1 MKHRKDSEADRTAV
15 TNTAAMQ
22 GKWSTEI
29 RHRSERSLRQ
39 NVVAGILALVV
50 ATGIGRFAYTPV
62 LPAMLERF
70 DLSNAIAGG
79 LASSNY
85 LGHLVGAVLA
95 ALVPT
100 SRSRDVLLRTSLWT
114 VAAATVCVGLTT
126 DYLAWVALRFVAG
139 LAGAGAFVLASAV
152 MLEELSRRGHLRLS
166 GLFYSGPGIG
176 IAISG
181 LLVLSLNRLLA
192 GEPAAWRAEW
202 VLLGV
207 LAFVL
212 VLPCVAWLPIG
223 KAAHQSTGHA
233 RDSVVPKKGA
243 TGSTDGAAAGAPF
256 ALALLALAY
265 FLEGVGYIVTGTFLP
280 TIVESLP
287 GLGSLGAGAWILVG
301 LAAAPSALLWADMAS
316 RLGAATALAAAYVVQ
331 ATGILLPAV
340 SDAWWA
346 AATSSTLFGST
357 FVGIAA
363 LTLTYAREV
372 TGARR
377 ASLAIGLLTAVYG
390 AGQVLGPL
398 VAAHLANDA
407 GNFGPALIAASAVV
421 ALGGLLM
428 LVVGLFVTT
437 SIGGRK
443 EYVHGNKH

>member
-1 MKHRKDSEADRTAV
+1 MKYRKDSEADRPTV
-15 TNTAAMQ
+15 TNTAFMQ
-22 GKWSTEI
+22 SKRSTEL
-29 RHRSERSLRQ
+29 RHQSERSLWQ

-70 DLSNAIAGG
+70 DLSNAVAGG

-95 ALVPT
+95 AFVPA
-100 SRSRDVLLRTSLWT
+100 SRARDVLLRTSLWT
-114 VAAATVCVGLTT
+114 VAAATVCMGLTT
-126 DYLAWVALRFVAG
+126 DYSAWVALRFVAG
-139 LAGAGAFVLASAV
+139 LAGAWGFVLASAM
-152 MLEELSRRGHLRLS
+152 MLEEFSRRGHLRLS

-176 IAISG
+176 IATSG
-181 LLVLSLNRLLA
+181 LLVLALNWLLA
-192 GEPAAWRAEW
+192 GELAAWRVEW
-202 VLLGV
+202 LLLGV

-212 VLPCVAWLPIG
+212 VFPCVAWLPIG
-223 KAAHQSTGHA
+223 KAAYQSTGYA
-233 RDSVVPKKGA
+233 RDSVVPKKEA
-243 TGSTDGAAAGAPF
+243 RGSTDRAVASAPF
-256 ALALLALAY
+256 ALALLGLAY
-265 FLEGVGYIVTGTFLP
+265 FLESVGYIVTGTFLP

-287 GLGSLGAGAWILVG
+287 GLGGLGAGAWILVG
-301 LAAAPSALLWADMAS
+301 LAAAPSALLWADTAS

-331 ATGILLPAV
+331 ATGIILPVV

-346 AATSSTLFGST
+346 AAASALLFGST

-377 ASLAIGLLTAVYG
+377 AGLAIGLLTAVYG

-398 VAAHLANDA
+398 VAAHLADEA
-407 GNFGPALIAASAVV
+407 GNFGPALVAASAVV

-428 LVVGLFVTT
+428 PAVGLFGTT
-437 SIGGRK
+437 STGSRK
-443 EYVHGNKH
+443 EYVHGNRH

>member
-1 MKHRKDSEADRTAV
+1 
-15 TNTAAMQ
+15 MQ
-22 GKWSTEI
+22 SKWSTEI
-29 RHRSERSLRQ
+29 RRRSQRSLRQ

-62 LPAMLERF
+62 LPAMQERF
-70 DLSNAIAGG
+70 DLSNAVAGG

-95 ALVPT
+95 AFVPA
-100 SRSRDVLLRTSLWT
+100 SRARDALLQTSLWM
-114 VAAATVCVGLTT
+114 VAAATVGVGLTT
-126 DYLAWVALRFVAG
+126 DYSAWMALRFVAG

-192 GEPAAWRAEW
+192 GEPAAWRADW
-202 VLLGV
+202 LLLGI

-212 VLPCVAWLPIG
+212 VFPCVAWLPKG
-223 KAAHQSTGHA
+223 KAAHQSPGHA
-233 RDSVVPKKGA
+233 KDNVVAKKGA
-243 TGSTDGAAAGAPF
+243 TGSTDQAAAGAPF
-256 ALALLALAY
+256 ALALLGLAY

-301 LAAAPSALLWADMAS
+301 LAAAPSALLWAGTAS
-316 RLGAATALAAAYVVQ
+316 RLGADIALTAAYVVQ
-331 ATGILLPAV
+331 ATGIILPAV

-346 AATSSTLFGST
+346 AATSSMLFGIT

-363 LTLTYAREV
+363 LTLTYAQEV
-372 TGARR
+372 TGART
-377 ASLAIGLLTAVYG
+377 AGLAIGLLTAVYG

-398 VAAHLANDA
+398 VAAYLANEA
-407 GNFGPALIAASAVV
+407 GNFGPALIAASAAV

-428 LVVGLFVTT
+428 PAVRLFGTT
-437 SIGGRK
+437 STGSRK
-443 EYVHGNKH
+443 EYFHGNRH

>member
-1 MKHRKDSEADRTAV
+1 MKHRKDSEADRLAATDTAL
-15 TNTAAMQ
+15 MQ
-22 GKWSTEI
+22 SKRFTEVC
-29 RHRSERSLRQ
+29 HRSERSLRQ
-39 NVVAGILALVV
+39 SVVAGILALVV

-62 LPAMLERF
+62 LPAMQERF
-70 DLSNAIAGG
+70 DLSNALAAG
-79 LASSNY
+79 LASNNY
-85 LGHLVGAVLA
+85 LGHLIGAVLVA
-95 ALVPT
+95 FVPT
-100 SRSRDVLLRTSLWT
+100 SRARDVLLRTSLWT

-126 DYLAWVALRFVAG
+126 DYSAWIALRFVAG
-139 LAGAGAFVLASAV
+139 LAGAGAFVLTSDV
-152 MLEELSRRGHLRLS
+152 MLEELSQRGHLRLS

-176 IAISG
+176 IAVSG

-202 VLLGV
+202 LLLGV
-207 LAFVL
+207 LALVL
-212 VLPCVAWLPIG
+212 VFPCVAWMPIG
-223 KAAHQSTGHA
+223 KTARQSTSRA
-233 RDSVVPKKGA
+233 RGSVAPKKGT
-243 TGSTDGAAAGAPF
+243 TGFTDRAAVSVPF
-256 ALALLALAY
+256 ALALLGLAY

-287 GLGSLGAGAWILVG
+287 GLESLGAGAWILVG
-301 LAAAPSALLWADMAS
+301 LAAAPSALLWAGTAL
-316 RLGAATALAAAYVVQ
+316 RLGAATALGASYIVQ

-346 AATSSTLFGST
+346 AAASAALFGST

-377 ASLAIGLLTAVYG
+377 AGLAIGLLTAVYG

-398 VAAHLANDA
+398 VAARLADDA
-407 GNFGPALIAASAVV
+407 GNFGAALIAASAAV

-428 LVVGLFVTT
+428 PAVGLFGTT
-437 SIGGRK
+437 STGGRK
-443 EYVHGNKH
+443 EYVHGNRH

>member
-1 MKHRKDSEADRTAV
+1 MKHRKDSEADRLAV
-15 TNTAAMQ
+15 TNTTAMQ
-22 GKWSTEI
+22 SRWSTAV

-50 ATGIGRFAYTPV
+50 ALGIGRFAYTPI
-62 LPAMLERF
+62 LPAMQERF
-70 DLSNAIAGG
+70 DLSNTVAGA

-85 LGHLVGAVLA
+85 LGYLVGAVLA
-95 ALVPT
+95 AFVPGG
-100 SRSRDVLLRTSLWT
+100 RARDVLLRTSLWT

-126 DYLAWVALRFVAG
+126 DYSAWVALRFVAG
-139 LAGAGAFVLASAV
+139 LAGAGVFVLASAV
-152 MLEELSRRGHLRLS
+152 ILEELSWRGHLRLS

-176 IAISG
+176 IAVSG
-181 LLVLSLNRLLA
+181 LLVLSLNWLLA

-202 VLLGV
+202 LLLGV
-207 LAFVL
+207 LTFAL
-212 VLPCVAWLPIG
+212 VFPCVAWLPVG

-233 RDSVVPKKGA
+233 RDSVVAKKGV
-243 TGSTDGAAAGAPF
+243 TGSTDRAAAGAPF
-256 ALALLALAY
+256 ALALLGLAY

-301 LAAAPSALLWADMAS
+301 LAAAPSALLWANTAS

-346 AATSSTLFGST
+346 AAASALLFGST

-377 ASLAIGLLTAVYG
+377 AGLAIGLLTAVYG

-398 VAAHLANDA
+398 VAAHLADEA
-407 GNFGPALIAASAVV
+407 GDFGPALVAASAMV

-428 LVVGLFVTT
+428 PVVGLFGTT
-437 SIGGRK
+437 STGSRK
-443 EYVHGNKH
+443 EYVHGNRH

>member
-1 MKHRKDSEADRTAV
+1 
-15 TNTAAMQ
+15 MQ
-22 GKWSTEI
+22 SKRLTEV
-29 RHRSERSLRQ
+29 RHRSERSHRQ
-39 NVVAGILALVV
+39 SVVAGILALVV

-70 DLSNAIAGG
+70 DLSNAIAAG

-85 LGHLVGAVLA
+85 LGHLMGAVLVA
-95 ALVPT
+95 FVPT
-100 SRSRDVLLRTSLWT
+100 SRARDMLLRTSLWT

-126 DYLAWVALRFVAG
+126 DYSAWIALRFVAG
-139 LAGAGAFVLASAV
+139 LAGAGAFVLASPV
-152 MLEELSRRGHLRLS
+152 MLEELWRRGHLRLS

-192 GEPAAWRAEW
+192 GELAAWRAEW
-202 VLLGV
+202 LLLGV
-207 LAFVL
+207 LALVL
-212 VLPCVAWLPIG
+212 VFPCVEWMPRG
-223 KAAHQSTGHA
+223 KTARQSTSRA
-233 RDSVVPKKGA
+233 RGSVAPKKGT
-243 TGSTDGAAAGAPF
+243 TGSTDRAAVGVPF
-256 ALALLALAY
+256 ALALLGLAY
-265 FLEGVGYIVTGTFLP
+265 FLEGGGYIVTGTFLP

-287 GLGSLGAGAWILVG
+287 GLESLGAGAWILVG
-301 LAAAPSALLWADMAS
+301 LAAAPSALLWAGMAL
-316 RLGAATALAAAYVVQ
+316 RLGAATALGAAYIVQ

-346 AATSSTLFGST
+346 AAASAALFGST

-377 ASLAIGLLTAVYG
+377 AGLAIGLLTAVYG
-390 AGQVLGPL
+390 AGQVLRPL
-398 VAAHLANDA
+398 VAARLADDA
-407 GNFGPALIAASAVV
+407 GNFGAALIAASAVV

-428 LVVGLFVTT
+428 PAVGLFGTT
-437 SIGGRK
+437 STGGRK
-443 EYVHGNKH
+443 EYVHGNRH

>member
-1 MKHRKDSEADRTAV
+1 
-15 TNTAAMQ
+15 MQ
-22 GKWSTEI
+22 SKRLTEV

-70 DLSNAIAGG
+70 DLSNALAAG

-95 ALVPT
+95 AFVPAG
-100 SRSRDVLLRTSLWT
+100 RARDVLLRTSLWT

-126 DYLAWVALRFVAG
+126 DYSAWVALRFVAG

-181 LLVLSLNRLLA
+181 LLVLSLNWLLA

-202 VLLGV
+202 LLLGV

-212 VLPCVAWLPIG
+212 VFPCVAWLPAG
-223 KAAHQSTGHA
+223 KTAHQSTGYA
-233 RDSVVPKKGA
+233 RDSVVPKKEA
-243 TGSTDGAAAGAPF
+243 KGSPVRAAAGVPF
-256 ALALLALAY
+256 TLSLLGLAY
-265 FLEGVGYIVTGTFLP
+265 FLESVGYIVTGTFLP

-287 GLGSLGAGAWILVG
+287 GLESLGAGAWILVG
-301 LAAAPSALLWADMAS
+301 LAAVPSTLLWAGTAL
-316 RLGAATALAAAYVVQ
+316 RLGTATALGAAYGVQ
-331 ATGILLPAV
+331 AIGILLPAV

-346 AATSSTLFGST
+346 AAASALLFGGT

-363 LTLTYAREV
+363 LTLTYARQV
-372 TGARR
+372 TGAHR
-377 ASLAIGLLTAVYG
+377 AGLAIGLLTAVYG
-390 AGQVLGPL
+390 TGQVLGPL
-398 VAAHLANDA
+398 VAAHLADDA

-428 LVVGLFVTT
+428 PAVGLFGTT
-437 SIGGRK
+437 SSGSRK
-443 EYVHGNKH
+443 GFVHGNRH

>member
-1 MKHRKDSEADRTAV
+1 M
-15 TNTAAMQ
+15 NTAAMQ
-22 GKWSTEI
+22 SKWSAEI
-29 RHRSERSLRQ
+29 RHQRERSLRQ
-39 NVVAGILALVV
+39 NVVAGILALVL

-62 LPAMLERF
+62 LPAMQERF
-70 DLSNAIAGG
+70 DLSNAVAGG
-79 LASSNY
+79 LASSNH

-95 ALVPT
+95 AFVPA
-100 SRSRDVLLRTSLWT
+100 SRARDALLQTSLWM
-114 VAAATVCVGLTT
+114 VAAATVGVGLTT
-126 DYLAWVALRFVAG
+126 DYSAWMALRFVAG

-152 MLEELSRRGHLRLS
+152 MLEQLSRRGHLRLS

-192 GEPAAWRAEW
+192 GEPAAWRVEW
-202 VLLGV
+202 LLLGI

-212 VLPCVAWLPIG
+212 VFPCVAWLPIG
-223 KAAHQSTGHA
+223 KAAHQSNGHA
-233 RDSVVPKKGA
+233 KDSVVAKKGA
-243 TGSTDGAAAGAPF
+243 TESTDQAAAGTPF
-256 ALALLALAY
+256 ALALLGLAY

-280 TIVESLP
+280 TIVKSLP

-301 LAAAPSALLWADMAS
+301 LAAAPSALLWAGTAS
-316 RLGAATALAAAYVVQ
+316 LLGAATALTAAYVVQ
-331 ATGILLPAV
+331 ATGIILPAV

-346 AATSSTLFGST
+346 AATSSMLFGIT

-363 LTLTYAREV
+363 LTLTYAQEV

-377 ASLAIGLLTAVYG
+377 AGLAIGLLTAVYG

-398 VAAHLANDA
+398 VAAYLADDA
-407 GNFGPALIAASAVV
+407 GNFGPALIAASAAV

-428 LVVGLFVTT
+428 PAVRLFGTT
-437 SIGGRK
+437 STGSRK
-443 EYVHGNKH
+443 EYFHGNRH

>member
-1 MKHRKDSEADRTAV
+1 
-15 TNTAAMQ
+15 MQ
-22 GKWSTEI
+22 SKRLTEV

-39 NVVAGILALVV
+39 SVVAGILALVV

-62 LPAMLERF
+62 LPAMQERF
-70 DLSNAIAGG
+70 DLSNAIAAG

-85 LGHLVGAVLA
+85 LGHLVGAVLVA
-95 ALVPT
+95 FVPAG
-100 SRSRDVLLRTSLWT
+100 RARDVLLWTSLWT
-114 VAAATVCVGLTT
+114 VAAATVCMGLTT
-126 DYLAWVALRFVAG
+126 DYSAWIALRFVAG
-139 LAGAGAFVLASAV
+139 LAGAGAFVLTSAV
-152 MLEELSRRGHLRLS
+152 MLEELSRRGRLRLS

-202 VLLGV
+202 VLLGI

-212 VLPCVAWLPIG
+212 VFPCVAWLPIG
-223 KAAHQSTGHA
+223 KTAHQSTGHT

-243 TGSTDGAAAGAPF
+243 TGSTDRVAAGAPF
-256 ALALLALAY
+256 ALALLGLAY
-265 FLEGVGYIVTGTFLP
+265 FLEGVGYIVSGTFLP

-287 GLGSLGAGAWILVG
+287 RLGGLGAGAWILVG
-301 LAAAPSALLWADMAS
+301 LAAAPSTLLWAGAAS
-316 RLGAATALAAAYVVQ
+316 RLGATTALGAAYIVQ
-331 ATGILLPAV
+331 ATGIILPAV
-340 SDAWWA
+340 SGAWWA
-346 AATSSTLFGST
+346 AATSSMLFGGT

-377 ASLAIGLLTAVYG
+377 AGLAIGLLTAVYG
-390 AGQVLGPL
+390 IGQVLGPL
-398 VAAHLANDA
+398 VAAYLADDA
-407 GNFGPALIAASAVV
+407 GNFGAALIAASAVV

-428 LVVGLFVTT
+428 PAVGLFGTT
-437 SIGGRK
+437 STGGRK
-443 EYVHGNKH
+443 EHVHGNRY

>member
-1 MKHRKDSEADRTAV
+1 MKYRKDSEADRPTV
-15 TNTAAMQ
+15 TNTAFMQ
-22 GKWSTEI
+22 SKWSTEL
-29 RHRSERSLRQ
+29 RHQSERSLRQ

-50 ATGIGRFAYTPV
+50 AMGIGRFAYTPV

-70 DLSNAIAGG
+70 DFSNSVAGG

-95 ALVPT
+95 AFVPAV
-100 SRSRDVLLRTSLWT
+100 RARDVLLRTSLWT
-114 VAAATVCVGLTT
+114 VAAATVCMGLTT
-126 DYLAWVALRFVAG
+126 DYSAWIALRFVAG
-139 LAGAGAFVLASAV
+139 LAGAGAFVLTSAV
-152 MLEELSRRGHLRLS
+152 MLEGLSRRGHLRLS

-176 IAISG
+176 IATSG

-212 VLPCVAWLPIG
+212 VFPCAAWLPIG
-223 KAAHQSTGHA
+223 KAACQSTGHT
-233 RDSVVPKKGA
+233 RDSLVPKKE
-243 TGSTDGAAAGAPF
+243 TRGSTDRAAVGATF
-256 ALALLALAY
+256 ALALLSLAY

-287 GLGSLGAGAWILVG
+287 RLGGLGAGAWILVG
-301 LAAAPSALLWADMAS
+301 FAAAPSALHWAGTDL
-316 RLGAATALAAAYVVQ
+316 RLGAATALGAAYIVQ

-346 AATSSTLFGST
+346 TAASAALFGST

-363 LTLTYAREV
+363 LTLTSMPGKSQERV
-372 TGARR
+372 
-377 ASLAIGLLTAVYG
+377 
-390 AGQVLGPL
+390 
-398 VAAHLANDA
+398 
-407 GNFGPALIAASAVV
+407 GPAS
-421 ALGGLLM
+421 
-428 LVVGLFVTT
+428 
-437 SIGGRK
+437 R
-443 EYVHGNKH
+443 